1 MLQIQWH
8 WIFAK
13 RNRDVTASPQMCLLT
28 ASSPAPGITR
38 MSSTPRTWEF
48 TITVTVLKMV
58 WSLKL
63 KRGRQ
68 KKWLNAFNWQNRYCS
83 GMPTVKNEGDAV
95 KVRVGG
101 WVSPKRRCWNPAGSF
116 PFNHVTSKTS
126 LPLHSYMEPVIT
138 STVAHYSLLSHS
150 LRHIQLLL
158 RVSLEQ
164 NAVSTISDKSA
175 PTLLTNAV
183 WPPLYGIYCNNWILN
198 KAGWWLTN
206 DHGKRLKS
214 SQSDQIKSDQRERE
228 SSENFSHARVTL
240 PWSP

>member
-68 KKWLNAFNWQNRYCS
+68 KHYWMPTIGKDRYCS
-83 GMPTVKNEGDAV
+83 EKPMVKNEGDAV

-126 LPLHSYMEPVIT
+126 LPLHSYMEPVMT

-150 LRHIQLLL
+150 LRHIQLM

-214 SQSDQIKSDQRERE
+214 S
-228 SSENFSHARVTL
+228 
-240 PWSP
+240 

>member
-1 MLQIQWH
+1 
-8 WIFAK
+8 
-13 RNRDVTASPQMCLLT
+13 
-28 ASSPAPGITR
+28 
-38 MSSTPRTWEF
+38 
-48 TITVTVLKMV
+48 MV
-58 WSLKL
+58 K
-63 KRGRQ
+63 
-68 KKWLNAFNWQNRYCS
+68 Y
-83 GMPTVKNEGDAV
+83 EGDAV

-150 LRHIQLLL
+150 LRHIQLM

-183 WPPLYGIYCNNWILN
+183 WPPLYGIYCDN
-198 KAGWWLTN
+198 
-206 DHGKRLKS
+206 
-214 SQSDQIKSDQRERE
+214 
-228 SSENFSHARVTL
+228 
-240 PWSP
+240 